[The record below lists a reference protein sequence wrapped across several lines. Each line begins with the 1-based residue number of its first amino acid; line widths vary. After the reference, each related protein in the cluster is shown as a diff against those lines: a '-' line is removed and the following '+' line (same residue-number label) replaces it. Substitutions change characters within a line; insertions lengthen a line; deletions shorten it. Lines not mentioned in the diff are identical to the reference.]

1 MAQTVADDDID
12 TDSTQSN
19 SVSAHSKLPP
29 MRSNE
34 MNALLTELNL
44 PQQVVPNTVSLV
56 NPPYKST

>member
-1 MAQTVADDDID
+1 MAQTAADDDID

-19 SVSAHSKLPP
+19 SVSAHSKPPP

-44 PQQVVPNTVSLV
+44 PQQIATSTVSLV
-56 NPPYKST
+56 NPPYKAT

>member
-1 MAQTVADDDID
+1 MAQTAVDDDID

-19 SVSAHSKLPP
+19 SVSAHSKPPP

-44 PQQVVPNTVSLV
+44 PQQIATSTVSLV
-56 NPPYKST
+56 NPPYKAT